1 MADLD
6 LALDSAFEESEPKTP
21 SLDPPN
27 RSADSPKR
35 KLFVLLQ
42 SFVLIVLCYQ
52 VLFSERSFL
61 NAEDKPFV
69 VVGLM
74 LFMLGVFFVPARIW
88 ERTWPVVGL
97 VLGDTVITI
106 AVFYLSGNT
115 GSALYVFYFLV
126 MLITAFGPTPKQMI
140 GLSVALCATYGVMLY
155 VDSQQSGALSQG
167 HLLGLT
173 VLLATA
179 IFYGSMTETLRKE
192 RQKQADLRE
201 QITTLKRIEEELKTQ
216 SGVDWLTGLANRRR
230 FDEVFQ
236 QEWGRARRD
245 ATPLSLLMIDIDHF
259 KTFNDTYGHQAGDDC
274 LRQVARAI
282 GESAKR
288 HGDVA
293 ARYGGEEFVIVLPK
307 TDAKNAVVVAETMRA
322 KIEATRISHDGS
334 QIPERVT
341 ISLGV
346 AAMTP
351 TQDTE
356 PFALITFADQALY
369 QAKRDGRN
377 RVISTGDMVR
387 GPSQDPRAEVREQGG
402 APGRT

>member
-1 MADLD
+1 MVDLD
-6 LALDSAFEESEPKTP
+6 LALDSAFAESEPKPP
-21 SLDPPN
+21 SVDPQN
-27 RSADSPKR
+27 RSADPQKR
-35 KLFVLLQ
+35 KLFVVLQ

-52 VLFSERSFL
+52 VLFSEASFL
-61 NAEDKPFV
+61 SAEDKPLV

-74 LFMLGVFFVPARIW
+74 LLMLGVFFVPARIW
-88 ERTWPVVGL
+88 ERTWAVVGL
-97 VLGDTVITI
+97 VLGDTAVTI
-106 AVFYLSGNT
+106 AVFYLSGHT

-126 MLITAFGPTPKQMI
+126 MLITAFGPSMKQMI
-140 GLSVALCATYGVMLY
+140 GLSVILCATYGVMLY
-155 VDSQQSGALSQG
+155 LDSQQSGSLSQG

-179 IFYGSMTETLRKE
+179 IFYGSMTETLRKAQ
-192 RQKQADLRE
+192 QKQADLLDE
-201 QITTLKRIEEELKTQ
+201 ITTLKRIEEELKTQ

-230 FDEVFQ
+230 FDAVFQ

-245 ATPLSLLMIDIDHF
+245 ATPLSLLMLDIDHF

-274 LRQVARAI
+274 LQQVARAI

-288 HGDVA
+288 HGDLA
-293 ARYGGEEFVIVLPK
+293 ARYGGEEFVVVLPK
-307 TDAKNAVVVAETMRA
+307 TDAKNAAAVAETMRA
-322 KIEATRISHDGS
+322 KIAATRISHDGS

-356 PFALITFADQALY
+356 AFALITFADQALY
-369 QAKRDGRN
+369 KAKREGRN
-377 RVISTGDMVR
+377 RVISTGDMVL
-387 GPSQDPRAEVREQGG
+387 GSSVDAEVPEKGG